1 MGADSKAQKVLLA
14 VNTPPNEALF
24 CYTNVYNYQRLNV
37 EVLSEDP
44 VLIVFR
50 KFASDEEVA
59 GVLEDVK
66 KEELH
71 AAKVVDQDAE
81 GVAAME
87 GPGRRTNVTFV
98 AHEKTARIALIFRRA
113 KAMIPF
119 VKFENSE
126 IWQVVAEKKVPE
138 SWQQNTTIPIWKKK
152 GSPAYCA
159 SYRPIRLFSHTV
171 KIFERI
177 VDGRIRDVVQFP
189 TNQCGFAFGCNTVD
203 AIHAVRVLLE
213 KHREKQEP
221 VYFAFVDLEKAF
233 DRVPRDVIWYALRE
247 NKLSGCAFCT
257 LAQGVVCERQRA
269 LRRNFPSL
277 QSLELHKKGTFQILS
292 YHPGGHYAPHWD
304 YLFFKSE
311 EQKDVL
317 SKEMGNRFATFLF
330 SLQSASKGGGT
341 VFPEVGITVM
351 PTPGDAVFFTNM
363 HPDESLILS
372 YHPGGHYA
380 PHWDYLFFKS
390 EEQKDVLSK
399 EMGNRF
405 ATFLFSLQSASK
417 GGGTVFPEVGIT
429 VMPTP
434 GDAVFFTNMH
444 PDESLDKNS
453 LHGACVV
460 REGVKIAMV
469 LWIRSKDQDL
479 LRSPLRSGRFD
490 INKLIRPNLYFLG
503 KTPIY
508 E

>member
-1 MGADSKAQKVLLA
+1 MVAVLLLRLLLLWTQGTTSTDPDKDS
-14 VNTPPNEALF
+14 NFTFIGQDRWGWDCLELCEWHGRSNDSLF

-126 IWQVVAEKKVPE
+126 IWQ
-138 SWQQNTTIPIWKKK
+138 
-152 GSPAYCA
+152 
-159 SYRPIRLFSHTV
+159 
-171 KIFERI
+171 
-177 VDGRIRDVVQFP
+177 
-189 TNQCGFAFGCNTVD
+189 
-203 AIHAVRVLLE
+203 
-213 KHREKQEP
+213 
-221 VYFAFVDLEKAF
+221 
-233 DRVPRDVIWYALRE
+233 
-247 NKLSGCAFCT
+247 
-257 LAQGVVCERQRA
+257 
-269 LRRNFPSL
+269 
-277 QSLELHKKGTFQILS
+277 
-292 YHPGGHYAPHWD
+292 
-304 YLFFKSE
+304 
-311 EQKDVL
+311 
-317 SKEMGNRFATFLF
+317 
-330 SLQSASKGGGT
+330 
-341 VFPEVGITVM
+341 
-351 PTPGDAVFFTNM
+351 
-363 HPDESLILS
+363 ILS